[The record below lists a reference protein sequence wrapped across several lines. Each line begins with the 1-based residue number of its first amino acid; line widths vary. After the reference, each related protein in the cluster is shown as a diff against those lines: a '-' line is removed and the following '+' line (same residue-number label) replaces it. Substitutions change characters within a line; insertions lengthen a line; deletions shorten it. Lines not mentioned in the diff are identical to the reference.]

1 MNGGAHIPVLLDEV
15 LQALNVGPD
24 AVVVDATYG
33 RGGHAEAIVNQLG
46 ESGRLLALDRDPEA
60 VADARRRLGADPRV
74 AIEHASFSQL
84 GEQCDRHGMS
94 GRVTGLL
101 LDLGVSSPQLEE
113 AARGFSFRLEGP
125 LDMRMDTSTGVSA
138 ADWVNAAEEA
148 EIARVLRE
156 YGEER
161 FARRIARAI
170 VRARAQQPI
179 RTTRAL
185 AEIVADAVPSRE
197 RGQDPATRTFQAIRI
212 HVNRELTELETALP
226 QAMRVLAPGGRLAVI
241 SFHSL
246 EDRRVKHFL
255 RGEAKAPELPPGIPF
270 PPPFHPR
277 LRLLG
282 RAIRP
287 SAEELRRNPRSR
299 SALLRVAERT
309 EAPHV

>member
-15 LQALNVGPD
+15 LQALNVGP
-24 AVVVDATYG
+24 ASVVVDATYG
-33 RGGHAEAIVNQLG
+33 RGGHAEAIVNRLG

-74 AIEHASFSQL
+74 TIEHASFSQL

-101 LDLGVSSPQLEE
+101 FDLGVSSPQLEE
-113 AARGFSFRLEGP
+113 PGRGFSFRHEGP
-125 LDMRMDTSTGVSA
+125 LDMRMDPSTGISA
-138 ADWVNAAEEA
+138 AEWVNGAEEV

-170 VRARAQQPI
+170 ARVRAQQPI
-179 RTTRAL
+179 QTTRAL
-185 AEIVADAVPSRE
+185 AEIVADAVPTRE

-212 HVNRELTELETALP
+212 HVNRELAEVEAALP
-226 QAMRVLAPGGRLAVI
+226 QAVRVLAPGGRLAVI

-255 RGEAKAPELPPGIPF
+255 RGEARAPELPPGIPVA
-270 PPPFHPR
+270 PPFHPR
-277 LRLLG
+277 LKLLG
-282 RAIRP
+282 RAVRP
-287 SAEELRRNPRSR
+287 SAEEMRRNPRSR
-299 SALLRVAERT
+299 SALLRIAERT
-309 EAPHV
+309 EEPDA